1 MYSQSP
7 FHRRFYIDAAFWARR
22 YHARSRRI
30 WNIHNDTRPPSIL
43 IPHHVTTHPI
53 LRSPTPHVEP
63 PPLPCSVGGHC
74 LSGPSLAFPI
84 AQRLTTRISREDGG
98 RRRVNIQLDGALV
111 LEESADVGFED
122 DRSCGTF
129 PIAQRLTTRIT
140 AGKTVYAAA
149 RISNWTGLGSRGVAQ
164 RGFRGRPFVRDIWAG
179 CRRLRLRVQMPFK
192 VVQCVSSLRCLGC
205 LGPARAS
212 SK

>member
-74 LSGPSLAFPI
+74 LSGPS
-84 AQRLTTRISREDGG
+84 
-98 RRRVNIQLDGALV
+98 
-111 LEESADVGFED
+111 
-122 DRSCGTF
+122 GTF